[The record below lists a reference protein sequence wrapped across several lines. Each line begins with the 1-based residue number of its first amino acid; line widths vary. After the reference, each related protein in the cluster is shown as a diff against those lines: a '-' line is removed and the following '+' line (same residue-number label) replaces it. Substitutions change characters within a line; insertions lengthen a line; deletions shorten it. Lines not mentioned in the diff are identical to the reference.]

1 VSWPVIALLDYDS
14 GNIRSVEKAL
24 RKAGA
29 EVVRTRTPE
38 ALADALRRIADSVA
52 QFEVTSSAIISG
64 ATRDDDGKAVG
75 HFHIM

>member
-1 VSWPVIALLDYDS
+1 MIALLDYDS

-38 ALADALRRIADSVA
+38 ALAGAQGIVLPGVGDITGRDAIGFWTQSRKTTVKWTARQNNWMS
-52 QFEVTSSAIISG
+52 
-64 ATRDDDGKAVG
+64 
-75 HFHIM
+75 